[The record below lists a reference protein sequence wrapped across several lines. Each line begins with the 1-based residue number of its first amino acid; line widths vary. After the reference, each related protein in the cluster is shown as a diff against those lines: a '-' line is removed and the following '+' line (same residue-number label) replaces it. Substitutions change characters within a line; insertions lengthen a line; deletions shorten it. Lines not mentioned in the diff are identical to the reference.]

1 MAQRYRKIDPRIW
14 NDEKF
19 RALSREEKLIA
30 LYVLTAQSNRLGF
43 FKFSK
48 ALAAEDLNMPV
59 ETFSKGFDKVCKALA
74 WRFDEEARVL
84 LIPKW
89 FRYNCPDNPNTLK
102 SCLEDLHE
110 LPRTPLVSEFALCV
124 QYLPQALHETFRKG
138 LEERY
143 GERYL
148 ERLGERYGERYPQR
162 MPHQEQEQEQEQE
175 KEQEQE
181 QEVEV
186 SSARSQ
192 AIDAKPPPEQAGSSP
207 PFLVFPTR
215 GKEDSFSITDQDV
228 AEYERLYPGLDVR
241 CELRKALAWIRASPD
256 RMKTAKGMPRFI
268 VNWLN
273 RAVDSARGTTR
284 GPTAT
289 ANGALSDLERRN
301 LEATRLW
308 LAQKEQQHAN

>member
-102 SCLEDLHE
+102 SCLEDLHD

-124 QYLPQALHETFRKG
+124 QYLPQTLHETFRKG

-148 ERLGERYGERYPQR
+148 ERLGERSGERYQERYGERYPQR
-162 MPHQEQEQEQEQE
+162 MPHQEQEQEQE
-175 KEQEQE
+175 KEQE

-192 AIDAKPPPEQAGSSP
+192 AIDAKPPPEEGASSP

-215 GKEDSFSITDQDV
+215 GKMSSFSVTEQDV
-228 AEYERLYPGLDVR
+228 TEYERLYPSLDVR

-273 RAVDSARGTTR
+273 RATERPPVSRVDHQT
-284 GPTAT
+284 
-289 ANGALSDLERRN
+289 GALDFDSLFVIPDKPSPGR
-301 LEATRLW
+301 
-308 LAQKEQQHAN
+308 KE

>member
-1 MAQRYRKIDPRIW
+1 MAPRYRKIDPRIW

-59 ETFSKGFDKVCKALA
+59 ETFAKGFEKVCKALA
-74 WRFDEEARVL
+74 WRFDSEARVI

-89 FRYNCPDNPNTLK
+89 FRYNCPENPNVLK
-102 SCLEDLHE
+102 SCLEDLHD

-124 QYLPQALHETFRKG
+124 QYLPQTLHETFRKG
-138 LEERY
+138 LE
-143 GERYL
+143 
-148 ERLGERYGERYPQR
+148 ERYGERYPQR
-162 MPHQEQEQEQEQE
+162 MPHQEQEQEQEKEQ
-175 KEQEQE
+175 EQEQE

-192 AIDAKPPPEQAGSSP
+192 AIDAKPPPEEGASSP

-215 GKEDSFSITDQDV
+215 GKMSSFYVTEQDV
-228 AEYERLYPGLDVR
+228 TEYERLYPGLDVR

-273 RAVDSARGTTR
+273 RAVDHARGTPR
-284 GPTAT
+284 GLTAT
-289 ANGALSDLERRN
+289 ANGGLSDLERRN

>member
-1 MAQRYRKIDPRIW
+1 MAPRYRKIDPRIW

-59 ETFSKGFDKVCKALA
+59 ETFAKGFEKVCKALA
-74 WRFDEEARVL
+74 WRFDPEARVL

-89 FRYNCPDNPNTLK
+89 FRYNCPENPNVLK
-102 SCLEDLHE
+102 SCLEDLHD

-124 QYLPQALHETFRKG
+124 QYLPQTLHETFRKG
-138 LEERY
+138 LE
-143 GERYL
+143 
-148 ERLGERYGERYPQR
+148 ERYGERYPQR

-181 QEVEV
+181 VEV

-192 AIDAKPPPEQAGSSP
+192 AIDAKPPPEQVGSSP

-215 GKEDSFSITDQDV
+215 GKVDAFSVTEQDV
-228 AEYERLYPGLDVR
+228 AEYERLYSGLDVR

-273 RAVDSARGTTR
+273 RAVDHARGTPR
-284 GPTAT
+284 GLTAT
-289 ANGALSDLERRN
+289 ANGGLSDLERRN

-308 LAQKEQQHAN
+308 LAQKEQQHAT